1 MWNAHAHTGNTCANI
16 QHPNAVC
23 VCHCCGY
30 YYVYY
35 IPEKVDGPVN
45 VAKRASRVT
54 TRVAPYSQVG
64 PGLPRDRH
72 HHHTAARQD
81 ASSII
86 ATVDVPPAQVPK
98 EMPGL
103 RRMSLQILAK
113 NRLLLPSTTIL
124 DAHVQ
129 KTDGQVARLSTLPAV
144 EWSTQKE
151 KILRAVERS
160 NPLAPPWQFAHHGS
174 RTDHNRD
181 NHAHEQFF
189 FFLCKGVRTHSTHT
203 TKHAYRWITATAA
216 SDRGFRYLMMGF
228 MSPRPVSP
236 TLQTLSGA

>member
-30 YYVYY
+30 YYVYH

-54 TRVAPYSQVG
+54 ARVAPVSQVG
-64 PGLPRDRH
+64 PGLPRDRN

-103 RRMSLQILAK
+103 RRMASLSLQILAK

-129 KTDGQVARLSTLPAV
+129 KTDGQVARQQ
-144 EWSTQKE
+144 WSGAHKRR
-151 KILRAVERS
+151 KYCALWRDPIHLRATVAKDHRGNLRAMAAGLIITGIIMHTNNFS
-160 NPLAPPWQFAHHGS
+160 FFCVRGLGHTAHTQQDTPTDGSLQPPQAIIVAFA
-174 RTDHNRD
+174 T
-181 NHAHEQFF
+181 
-189 FFLCKGVRTHSTHT
+189 
-203 TKHAYRWITATAA
+203 
-216 SDRGFRYLMMGF
+216 
-228 MSPRPVSP
+228 
-236 TLQTLSGA
+236 

>member
-1 MWNAHAHTGNTCANI
+1 M
-16 QHPNAVC
+16 
-23 VCHCCGY
+23 
-30 YYVYY
+30 
-35 IPEKVDGPVN
+35 N

-64 PGLPRDRH
+64 PGLPRDRN

-98 EMPGL
+98 EMHGL
-103 RRMSLQILAK
+103 RRMASLSLQILAK

-129 KTDGQVARLSTLPAV
+129 KTDGQVARLNLASSGV
-144 EWSTQKE
+144 EHTKGE
-151 KILRAVERS
+151 NTARRGKIHLRHRGKG
-160 NPLAPPWQFAHHGS
+160 PPWQFAHHGS

-203 TKHAYRWITATAA
+203 TRHAYRWITATAA